1 MFRNSMISLAILA
14 SGMSHA
20 TQTPQQL
27 VDRISEDLLIHY
39 QVEANT
45 SDVNN
50 LPCQTLGAD
59 WALCN
64 KSVMTLSN
72 QGQAI
77 NNKDWSLYIHS
88 VRIILSLDSEQFTIA
103 RLTGDLYEL
112 KPTAAFKG
120 LEQGES
126 LDIPVIGE
134 YWQLFES
141 DFMPRAFVNH
151 EQAEPRVLKQMDTE
165 DLSQFVK
172 PIAPSLLKRVSTD
185 NNTLM
190 TPKTRFE
197 QNQDLDQL
205 DIASHIVPTPNQVRL
220 SKGNLDIS
228 QGLDFTSLPLSN
240 EALEAIEHR
249 AVMLGLAGQG
259 EQKVYGDIDPNA
271 LDSKLRVNGGYQ
283 LSVTD
288 RGIAITAFDETGV
301 YYAVQSIFSLVDIQ
315 KPTVLPLVDVADAPR
330 YQYRGVMVDVARNFH
345 SKSAIF
351 QTLDQMA
358 AYKLNKL
365 HLHLTDDEG
374 WRLEIPGLPELTDIG
389 AKRCFDKSET
399 RCLLPQLGSGPTSD
413 NFGSGFFS
421 RQDYIDI
428 LQYAAARQIEV
439 IPEIDMPAHARAAV
453 VSMEARH
460 RKYAKLGEMEKANE
474 FRLLDPQDTSNVTT
488 VQFYDRKSFL
498 NPCLD
503 SSHRFV
509 KKVMAEILAMHEA
522 AGVPLT
528 TWHFGGDEAKN
539 IKKLGG
545 YQDVSSKA
553 KVLGKGEIELSA
565 EHHPFEKS
573 PKCQALIANNTVDSV
588 QALPSYFAKQVAK
601 LAAELNVGAFQAWQD
616 GLKTANSAAEFATKQ
631 TRVNFWDT
639 LYWGG
644 STSAYQWANKGYQV
658 IISSP
663 DYLYMDFPYEFDP
676 KERGYYWATRYNH
689 SRKMFAFAPGNLPQN
704 AETSFDRDGNGFS
717 AKGSVEAAPF
727 YGMSAQLWSETVRTD
742 AQYEYMVF
750 PRVIAAAERAWHK
763 AEWELDYQ
771 ATRAYSQES
780 NYVDEAALTKDFNRF
795 ANALGQRELNKL
807 AKANVHYRLPVP
819 GAVIEQGKLYM
830 NSAFPGVA
838 LQYSRDR
845 GASWQSYEVNRVPS
859 VSGEIWIRSVDYQ
872 AKRASRVTTLT
883 SEN

>member
-20 TQTPQQL
+20 AQTPQQL

-39 QVEANT
+39 QVETNN
-45 SDVNN
+45 SDANN

-77 NNKDWSLYIHS
+77 KDKDWSLYIHS

-112 KPTAAFKG
+112 KPTAKFKG

-141 DFMPRAFVNH
+141 DFMPRAFVHH

-172 PIAPSLLKRVSTD
+172 PIAPGLLKRVSTD

-197 QNQDLDQL
+197 QNQDLSQL
-205 DIASHIVPTPNQVRL
+205 DIESHIVPTPNQVRL
-220 SKGNLDIS
+220 GKGSLDIS

-240 EALEAIEHR
+240 KALEAIEHR
-249 AVMLGLAGQG
+249 AVTLGLAKQG
-259 EQKVYGDIDPNA
+259 EQKVYGDIDPDA
-271 LDSKLRVNGGYQ
+271 LDSKLQVSGGYQ
-283 LSVTD
+283 LSITD
-288 RGIAITAFDETGV
+288 RGIAIAAFDESGM
-301 YYAVQSIFSLVDIQ
+301 YYAVQSIFSLLDIT

-358 AYKLNKL
+358 AYKLNKF

-428 LQYAAARQIEV
+428 LQYAAARHIEV

-488 VQFYDRKSFL
+488 VQLR
-498 NPCLD
+498 P
-503 SSHRFV
+503 
-509 KKVMAEILAMHEA
+509 
-522 AGVPLT
+522 
-528 TWHFGGDEAKN
+528 
-539 IKKLGG
+539 
-545 YQDVSSKA
+545 
-553 KVLGKGEIELSA
+553 
-565 EHHPFEKS
+565 
-573 PKCQALIANNTVDSV
+573 
-588 QALPSYFAKQVAK
+588 
-601 LAAELNVGAFQAWQD
+601 
-616 GLKTANSAAEFATKQ
+616 
-631 TRVNFWDT
+631 
-639 LYWGG
+639 
-644 STSAYQWANKGYQV
+644 
-658 IISSP
+658 
-663 DYLYMDFPYEFDP
+663 
-676 KERGYYWATRYNH
+676 
-689 SRKMFAFAPGNLPQN
+689 
-704 AETSFDRDGNGFS
+704 
-717 AKGSVEAAPF
+717 
-727 YGMSAQLWSETVRTD
+727 
-742 AQYEYMVF
+742 
-750 PRVIAAAERAWHK
+750 
-763 AEWELDYQ
+763 
-771 ATRAYSQES
+771 
-780 NYVDEAALTKDFNRF
+780 
-795 ANALGQRELNKL
+795 
-807 AKANVHYRLPVP
+807 
-819 GAVIEQGKLYM
+819 
-830 NSAFPGVA
+830 
-838 LQYSRDR
+838 
-845 GASWQSYEVNRVPS
+845 
-859 VSGEIWIRSVDYQ
+859 
-872 AKRASRVTTLT
+872 
-883 SEN
+883 